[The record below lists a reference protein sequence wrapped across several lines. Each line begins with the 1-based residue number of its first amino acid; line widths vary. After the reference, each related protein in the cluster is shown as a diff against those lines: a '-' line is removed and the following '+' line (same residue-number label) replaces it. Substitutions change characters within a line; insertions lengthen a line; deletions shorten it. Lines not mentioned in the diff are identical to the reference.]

1 MYVCMYT
8 DGMENQM
15 MIVVWIIAILINF
28 IPMPVMY
35 KILGIILT
43 IILLALYVFIQHRNN
58 RLSKASL
65 VLCLVVIGWD
75 LAVLYMML
83 YPK

>member
-1 MYVCMYT
+1 MYT